1 MSVSL
6 QTTWNE
12 YTASG
17 STTVFPYN
25 FKIVQ
30 AADLKVYQNSVLITT
45 GFEINGIGVN
55 GGGNI
60 TFITPEPPLV
70 GTKIRLERNV
80 PYTRSVDYI
89 SSGAL
94 DADVLD
100 ADIDRAVMMVQDL
113 DRQTFKS
120 NGGVFDLGGFA
131 VTNVKDPTNLQDI
144 TTKNYVD
151 TLLTQSGNVTAP
163 ANPTD
168 NSKFLQA
175 NSGVSSWVALNPT
188 ILNNG
193 YGYTAAN
200 KAGDT
205 FTGAVN
211 LSGTTTSTGDGFGHP
226 TTNTISTYTNGV
238 ERMRVDN
245 TATNFGGITGSRV
258 NHDGD
263 FLTKR
268 TYAPTTG
275 VYYFCDGTKYLYYNG
290 TGYNLEGGALYLNP
304 NMEVGARNTAKAWVK
319 FNGWAGIAINN
330 SYNVS
335 SITRTSTGQYT
346 IYFRNWM
353 PSTGYVV
360 ASTGGT
366 TNGQGGYFR
375 TQNAGGFQVNYC
387 SLIHLNNASN
397 AYYDTDSGC
406 LVFYGT

>member
-17 STTVFPYN
+17 STTVFPYT

-30 AADLKVYQNSVLITT
+30 AADLKVYQDSVLITT
-45 GFEINGIGVN
+45 GFEINGIGVG

-70 GTKIRLERNV
+70 GTKIRLERFV

-120 NGGVFDLGGFA
+120 AGGVFDLGGFA

-151 TLLTQSGNVTAP
+151 TKLTQSGNVTAP
-163 ANPTD
+163 ANPAD

-175 NSGVSSWVALNPT
+175 NAGVSSWVALNPS
-188 ILNNG
+188 ILNTA
-193 YGYTAAN
+193 YGYTTAN

-205 FTGAVN
+205 FSGAVN
-211 LSGTTTSTGDGFGHP
+211 FSGTYTSTGDGFGHP
-226 TTNTISTYTNGV
+226 AANTISTYTNGV
-238 ERMRVDN
+238 ERLRVDN

-290 TGYNLEGGALYLNP
+290 TGFNLEGGYLTLNSQQVV
-304 NMEVGARNTAKAWVK
+304 NSKNTAKAWVR
-319 FNGWAGIAINN
+319 FNGWAGIAI
-330 SYNVS
+330 YAAWNVS

-346 IYFRNWM
+346 VYFTNAM
-353 PSTGYVV
+353 NDGAYIVT
-360 ASTGGT
+360 STGGT
-366 TNGQGGYFR
+366 SNGLGGYFR
-375 TQNAGGFQVNYC
+375 TNAGGGFQTTYC
-387 SLIHLNNASN
+387 ALIHLNNSSN
-397 AYYDTDSGC
+397 TYYDTDVGC
-406 LVFYGT
+406 LAFYGN